1 MRKNDE
7 WQSRRSMAD
16 YGRKLLKLGLVQA
29 LGETYL

>member
-16 YGRKLLKLGLVQA
+16 YGRKLLKLGLVQ
-29 LGETYL
+29 GT